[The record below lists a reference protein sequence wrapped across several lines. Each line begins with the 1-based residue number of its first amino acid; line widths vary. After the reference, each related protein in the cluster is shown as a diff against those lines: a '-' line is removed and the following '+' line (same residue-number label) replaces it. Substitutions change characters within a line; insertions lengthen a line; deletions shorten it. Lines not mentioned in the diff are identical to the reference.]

1 MEKIMKTE
9 ELINLIDLYFDGELE
24 KGKEVLLFTS
34 LGLDEQAREY
44 FKKVNQLQSVVANSS
59 ENYPQRLDEK
69 ILLKLDKLESRTSG
83 TNITHKVFTA
93 IVYSF
98 SIILL
103 AASIFFY
110 SKSEEYKV
118 QFYDLTR
125 EVKKQNEQIN
135 LLMNALPQV
144 DVQGSYVKI
153 KEVVVTPQ
161 S

>member
-1 MEKIMKTE
+1 MKTD
-9 ELINLIDLYFDGELE
+9 ELINLIDLYFDGELS
-24 KGKEVLLFTS
+24 KGKEPMLFTA
-34 LGLDEQAREY
+34 LGADQEAREY
-44 FKKVNQLQSVVANSS
+44 FKRMNSLQVTMLNDIQ
-59 ENYPQRLDEK
+59 EFPQTLDEK
-69 ILLKLDKLESRTSG
+69 ILLKVDHIESKK
-83 TNITHKVFTA
+83 TNTFYSNKVFTA
-93 IVYSF
+93 IAYSF

-110 SKSEEYKV
+110 SESKEYKV

-153 KEVVVTPQ
+153 KEVVVTPH

>member
-1 MEKIMKTE
+1 MKTE

-24 KGKEVLLFTS
+24 KGKEAILFTT
-34 LGLDEQAREY
+34 LGTDEQAREY
-44 FKKVNQLQSVVANSS
+44 FKKMNNLQAAVANSS
-59 ENYPQRLDEK
+59 VEFPEELDEK
-69 ILLKLDKLESRTSG
+69 ILLKLGKSESQNSNRFSSS
-83 TNITHKVFTA
+83 KVFTA
-93 IVYSF
+93 FAYSF

-110 SKSEEYKV
+110 SESKEYKV

-153 KEVVVTPQ
+153 KEVVVTPH

>member
-1 MEKIMKTE
+1 MKTE
-9 ELINLIDLYFDGELE
+9 ELINMIDLYFDGELD
-24 KGKEVLLFTS
+24 KGKEAILFTS
-34 LGLDEQAREY
+34 LGLDDEAREH
-44 FKKVNQLQSVVANSS
+44 FKKMNQLQATVANSY
-59 ENYPQRLDEK
+59 EEFPQALDDR
-69 ILLKLDKLESRTSG
+69 ILLKLDKLESKTAGS
-83 TNITHKVFTA
+83 NISYKIFTA
-93 IVYSF
+93 ITYSF